1 MSLEQ
6 LMVDQ
11 MMDQAK
17 TRIEFIH
24 EKLIET
30 AEKAKFPVDLFTEH
44 FAPYFFGDK
53 PVPKDADIF
62 GTWVGIA
69 GSPMASVDVVNK
81 TGKVEFTVPPLFD
94 TNVLD
99 LQNRNNLSRVI
110 DNYNNYSNSLPAM
123 AMGYVKNNLLP
134 AAEEAVGKPTHSEAL
149 VGWAKIAQY
158 YNRASPTEN
167 NKDSQEGIANN
178 TDDDLSYEC

>member
-11 MMDQAK
+11 IMEQAK
-17 TRIEFIH
+17 TRIDFIH

-30 AEKAKFPVDLFTEH
+30 AERAKFPVDLFTEH

-53 PVPKDADIF
+53 QVPRDADIF

-69 GSPMASVDVVNK
+69 GSPMASVDVVDK
-81 TGKVEFTVPPLFD
+81 SGKVEFTVPPLFD
-94 TNVLD
+94 TNILD
-99 LQNRNNLSRVI
+99 LHGKGGLSRVI
-110 DNYNNYSNSLPAM
+110 ENYNNYSNSLPAM

-134 AAEEAVGKPTHSEAL
+134 AAEEAVGNPTHSEAL

-158 YNRASPTEN
+158 YKRTESSQVQST
-167 NKDSQEGIANN
+167 SQEGIANN
-178 TDDDLSYEC
+178 NDDDLSYE